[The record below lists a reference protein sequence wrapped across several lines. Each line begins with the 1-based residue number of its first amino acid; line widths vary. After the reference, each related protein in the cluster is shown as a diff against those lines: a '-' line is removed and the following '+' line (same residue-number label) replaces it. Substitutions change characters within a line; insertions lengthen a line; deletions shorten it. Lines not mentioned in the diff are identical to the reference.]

1 MHPATEVHFWTDC
14 TPLDDYCFRLIA
26 ALQTLIIRQTQGEDT
41 DPILAKMS
49 LARIHDKHKLKKYW
63 EEKIESHS
71 DIMGSEES
79 RMKSSALSKLRE
91 EWLRRLK
98 LRNQQLELFEEK
110 HIRRAKMSQQA
121 FKIPSQ

>member
-1 MHPATEVHFWTDC
+1 M
-14 TPLDDYCFRLIA
+14 
-26 ALQTLIIRQTQGEDT
+26 
-41 DPILAKMS
+41 KNMS

-71 DIMGSEES
+71 DMMGNEES
-79 RMKSSALSKLRE
+79 RMKSSALLRE

-98 LRNQQLELFEEK
+98 HRNQQLERFEEN
-110 HIRRAKMSQQA
+110 HIRRAKMTQQA